1 MNSQNLVYPNGNE
14 NGVYGNPNNWSIPN
28 NNTVFESQYNNHPR
42 LIADLLEE
50 IRRIGP
56 AGNPKNT
63 GPMSNEIAKY
73 REIMKISQDKINT
86 LMNDIYNISKT
97 GGKRRNKK
105 TRKTRSY

>member
-14 NGVYGNPNNWSIPN
+14 DGVYGNPNNGS
-28 NNTVFESQYNNHPR
+28 NNTVFEPQYNNHPR

-63 GPMSNEIAKY
+63 GPMSNEMAKY
-73 REIMKISQDKINT
+73 REIIKISQDKINI
-86 LMNDIYNISKT
+86 LMNDIYITKT
-97 GGKRRNKK
+97 GGKRKKSKK
-105 TRKTRSY
+105 TRKAKTRSY